1 MLPQPPTLLVA
12 PVFPPQPSPTP
23 LQTSPGRIVA
33 GFLLIALLSTFIAN
47 TAAYFVMGDAAELR
61 RAVLPG
67 AAMAA
72 VGLTAAVLPVP
83 AVVVLA
89 LVVDYAAVSVAY
101 GLNRRGTAMVTA
113 MHYTLTVVV
122 AVFASYSL
130 ALYQD
135 APL

>member
-1 MLPQPPTLLVA
+1 ML
-12 PVFPPQPSPTP
+12 
-23 LQTSPGRIVA
+23 LQTSPGRVVA
-33 GFLLIALLSTFIAN
+33 GFLLIAAFSTFIAN
-47 TAAYFVMGDAAELR
+47 TAAYFVLGDAAELR

-67 AAMAA
+67 VAMAG
-72 VGLTAAVLPVP
+72 VGLTAAVLPV
-83 AVVVLA
+83 AVVVALA

-101 GLNRRGTAMVTA
+101 ELNRRGTAMVTA
-113 MHYTLTVVV
+113 MHYALTVVV

>member
-1 MLPQPPTLLVA
+1 MLPQPSTLPVA
-12 PVFPPQPSPTP
+12 PVFPQPSPTP

-47 TAAYFVMGDAAELR
+47 TAAYFVMGDAAELG

-72 VGLTAAVLPVP
+72 VGLMAAVLPVP

>member
-1 MLPQPPTLLVA
+1 MALQPPPTL
-12 PVFPPQPSPTP
+12 PVTLAVP

-33 GFLLIALLSTFIAN
+33 GFLLIAVLSTFVAN

-61 RAVLPG
+61 RAALPG
-67 AAMAA
+67 AAMAT

-83 AVVVLA
+83 AVVALA

-113 MHYTLTVVV
+113 MHYTLTVVL

>member
-1 MLPQPPTLLVA
+1 ML
-12 PVFPPQPSPTP
+12 
-23 LQTSPGRIVA
+23 LQTSPGRVVA

-67 AAMAA
+67 IAMAG
-72 VGLTAAVLPVP
+72 VGLTAAVLPVA
-83 AVVVLA
+83 AVIALA
-89 LVVDYAAVSVAY
+89 LAVDFVAVSLAY
-101 GLNRRGTAMVTA
+101 ELNRRGTALVTA

-122 AVFASYSL
+122 ALFANYSL